1 METWEIL
8 LIVIIAAFILVLPYF
23 VFRFLVKPN
32 KYRSEMDAFKNV
44 RYAHRGLH
52 SESVPENSIEAFSLA
67 VEAGYGI
74 ELDVRLS
81 SDGEL
86 VVFHDD
92 TLDRMTSECGR
103 VDERTTEE
111 LGKIKLLGTENTVP
125 TFREV
130 LKLVDGKV
138 PLLVEIKEDA
148 GKYGVTEKTVE
159 ILKQYNGP
167 FIVESFNP
175 LSLGRVKKLA
185 PEFMRGFLSQNF
197 YKEEK
202 YRKFM
207 YFLLQNMLVNFACRP
222 DFIAYCHKDCSMK
235 AFNFI
240 RKHHPKIPLIAW
252 TVESLEEDAAA
263 INNGFSGI
271 IFQYY
276 QPETLVFGKNE
287 VV

>member
-1 METWEIL
+1 MEAWEIL
-8 LIVIIAAFILVLPYF
+8 LIVTVAAFIFVLPYF
-23 VFRFLVKPN
+23 VFRFLIKPN

-92 TLDRMTSECGR
+92 TLDRMTSELGR
-103 VDERTTEE
+103 VDGRTAEE
-111 LGKIKLLGTENTVP
+111 LTKIKLRGTENTVP

-159 ILKQYNGP
+159 MLKQYNGP

-202 YRKFM
+202 YRRFM
-207 YFLLQNMLVNFACRP
+207 YFLLQNMLLNFICRP
-222 DFIAYCHKDCSMK
+222 DFIAYSHKDSGMK
-235 AFNFI
+235 VFNFI
-240 RKHHPKIPLIAW
+240 RKHHRKTPLIAW
-252 TVESLEEDAAA
+252 TLESLEEDATA
-263 INNGFSGI
+263 INNGFCGI

-276 QPETLVFGKNE
+276 QPEALVSGKSE